1 MTNVDVELLVDGE
14 VSDRRSRRTGLREV
28 AWNDWV
34 CSINGERLF
43 LKAANVVPTRPGLA
57 DASPEEVRRDVEL
70 AVEAGLDAVRVQA
83 HIAHPELYHAADE
96 LGVLVLQDFPLQWG
110 YAHQIRR
117 EAVRQVR
124 EAVNT
129 LGHHPSIVQWCAH
142 DEPVA
147 DAPQVEH
154 ESTGRWLRRLVSKQL
169 PTWNKSVLDRW
180 LKRAFEH
187 ADPTRPAVAHSGVT
201 PYLPRLDG
209 TDTHLWL
216 GWHRGDL
223 EDLGERARLM
233 PRLVRFVSEFGAQSV
248 PDSAAAYIDPAR
260 WPELD
265 WESLREHHGLEVEVM
280 QQRVPPDDHPTY
292 DAWRSATQRYQ
303 VVVLRHHIETLRRLK
318 YRPTGGFAFSWL
330 ADPAPMIS
338 AAVLDH
344 DRVPKLA
351 WSTIVETCRP
361 VIVVTDPLPPE
372 LVAGDELSLDVHV
385 VSDLRVRGD
394 RRHRLGD
401 LHVAGRSP
409 AVGVPRRRRRRLRAA
424 GRAPGAGRARPAR
437 RAAARDRAQ
446 RARRAVTCRSAR
458 PAAPVPESSAAD
470 ERRVSGAS
478 SERRFLN
485 IALR

>member
-1 MTNVDVELLVDGE
+1 MRTTAAGVLVSETEHPVAAGNNEIEWALDIDRPQLWWPRALGDQPLTDVDVELLVDGE

-43 LKAANVVPTRPGLA
+43 LKAANIVPTRPGLA
-57 DASPEEVRRDVEL
+57 DATPEEVRRDVEL

-187 ADPTRPAVAHSGVT
+187 ADPTRPAVAHSGVR
-201 PYLPRLDG
+201 PYLPRAG
-209 TDTHLWL
+209 R
-216 GWHRGDL
+216 HRHPSVARLAPWRPGDL
-223 EDLGERARLM
+223 AERARLM
-233 PRLVRFVSEFGAQSV
+233 PRVVRFVSEFGAQSV
-248 PDSAAAYIDPAR
+248 PDSAAAYIDPVTLAGAR
-260 WPELD
+260 LGVACA
-265 WESLREHHGLEVEVM
+265 S
-280 QQRVPPDDHPTY
+280 TT
-292 DAWRSATQRYQ
+292 AWRSR
-303 VVVLRHHIETLRRLK
+303 
-318 YRPTGGFAFSWL
+318 
-330 ADPAPMIS
+330 
-338 AAVLDH
+338 
-344 DRVPKLA
+344 
-351 WSTIVETCRP
+351 
-361 VIVVTDPLPPE
+361 
-372 LVAGDELSLDVHV
+372 
-385 VSDLRVRGD
+385 
-394 RRHRLGD
+394 
-401 LHVAGRSP
+401 
-409 AVGVPRRRRRRLRAA
+409 
-424 GRAPGAGRARPAR
+424 
-437 RAAARDRAQ
+437 
-446 RARRAVTCRSAR
+446 
-458 PAAPVPESSAAD
+458 
-470 ERRVSGAS
+470 
-478 SERRFLN
+478 
-485 IALR
+485 